1 MTQPSEQ
8 NKMTFADKMRVWFR
22 WYLNPIAGFFNRLG
36 IRPNTV
42 TLFGLMGT
50 IGCAVLIAFGHMTWA
65 GILLLF
71 MGPVDAMDGALARLR
86 NEASDWGAFV
96 DAVTDRYSELFL
108 FLGFLIYY
116 MLQANATGVI
126 LAYLAAAG
134 SVLVSYVKARADASK
149 LDANVGLLTRVERYI
164 VLIPG
169 LIFNLPLPVLIIIA
183 ILANFTALQRILR
196 VRRDAHRRLSQSQ
209 E

>member
-1 MTQPSEQ
+1 M
-8 NKMTFADKMRVWFR
+8 
-22 WYLNPIAGFFNRLG
+22 
-36 IRPNTV
+36 
-42 TLFGLMGT
+42 FGLVGT
-50 IGCAVLIAFGHMTWA
+50 IGCAVLIAYGHMTWA
-65 GILLLF
+65 GILLLL

-86 NEASDWGAFV
+86 HEASDWGAFV

-116 MLQANATGVI
+116 LLTANVAGVL

-169 LIFNLPLPVLIIIA
+169 LIFNLPMPVLIIIA

-196 VRRDAHRRLSQSQ
+196 VRRDAHRRLTQTQ